1 MRFVVVTRSIFIFV
15 ITGDRKVFG
24 QNVCSLLT
32 RLEVFPMNQK
42 LSVRT
47 RILCSFRI
55 WVQKFLLYSLVK
67 SNEIIFEKP
76 KKLVLGQNLFHTFLF
91 VFGLLESNSN
101 KPKAIDCGQNFVLFP
116 NMSLDMLCLFLFKSS
131 ERFFEKPEKLSL
143 IVKNQF
149 IVYVF

>member
-1 MRFVVVTRSIFIFV
+1 MISVEEGFQVFLQTPVTFILDASEIVLHISQRMTSFTSGWICFIKILYDSFHV
-15 ITGDRKVFG
+15 TGDRKVFG

-76 KKLVLGQNLFHTFLF
+76 KKLVWDKIFSTHFCIYAQFR
-91 VFGLLESNSN
+91 
-101 KPKAIDCGQNFVLFP
+101 
-116 NMSLDMLCLFLFKSS
+116 FKT
-131 ERFFEKPEKLSL
+131 RT
-143 IVKNQF
+143 
-149 IVYVF
+149 